1 MSKDITKNKLTT
13 QKKISIVVSVILVL
27 SIILCVYVAIQ
38 VMSRGYVNLFG
49 YSLFRVVTGSMEPTI
64 PTGSLILM
72 KHVDMDVVKLG
83 DIICFKAQDTAIF
96 GKMMTHRVME
106 ILPAK
111 DNGVMFMT
119 KGDANIALDGYLV
132 TSTNFVGKVTWY
144 TGQNSMMA
152 KVFSV
157 FTNKVGFLACIVIPC
172 LLLSSFIMKDCV
184 SKMHLELE
192 QAMRELEKTP
202 VRKDPLVN
210 MSQEDRDAMYERIRS
225 ELMEE
230 LLSDA
235 TKPESKTE

>member
-1 MSKDITKNKLTT
+1 MQRSMSKDITKNKLTT

-72 KHVDMDVVKLG
+72 KHVDMNVIELG

-111 DNGVMFMT
+111 DNGV
-119 KGDANIALDGYLV
+119 V
-132 TSTNFVGKVTWY
+132 
-144 TGQNSMMA
+144 
-152 KVFSV
+152 
-157 FTNKVGFLACIVIPC
+157 
-172 LLLSSFIMKDCV
+172 FIMK
-184 SKMHLELE
+184 
-192 QAMRELEKTP
+192 
-202 VRKDPLVN
+202 
-210 MSQEDRDAMYERIRS
+210 
-225 ELMEE
+225 
-230 LLSDA
+230 LL
-235 TKPESKTE
+235 